1 MKRLRIWKNSLTL
14 LQQFLS
20 ILFFVVI
27 IFGIFFFT
35 LLPRNIDNFVNQQMY
50 THIHRAQEEYLQ
62 GTIYDTYHSV
72 IRDDNVY
79 HYVYSKSANRY
90 LNEIKPDTFIAET
103 LDKIDPNIIGET
115 FDGYFNINNND
126 TVVYSIRNFDDNYA
140 LVSIITRDYR
150 SSFKTALVE
159 STVDTTL
166 LMVVG
171 LFVFL
176 MLWVMSIIRPL
187 NTIRNYIEKLRKGEK
202 PVLNIDRKDEIGELA
217 EALEQMN
224 DELSKQQHIR
234 EEMIQNISHDL
245 KTPIATIKS
254 YSESIKDGVYPYDTL
269 EKSVD
274 VIIEHADRL
283 EKKVYSLITFN
294 KMGYLV
300 DDLEP
305 GDNLPML
312 PIVNSVVNSLNALKG
327 NIVIN
332 LDLQDVSFHGEKE
345 PWRIVVENLVDNAL
359 RYAKTEIIITLNE
372 EGLTVYND
380 GELMDNDRIEKLFK
394 PYEKGTK
401 GRFGLGLSI
410 VKRVTETY
418 GYLVVGENKTDGVI
432 FRVIKPKT
440 KKFLKL
446 SNNDSQ
452 SRIVN

>member
-14 LQQFLS
+14 LQQFFS

-35 LLPRNIDNFVNQQMY
+35 LLPRNIDAFVNQQMY
-50 THIHRAQEEYLQ
+50 SHIHRAQEDYLR
-62 GTIYDTYHSV
+62 GSV
-72 IRDDNVY
+72 YEGNELYQNNDDVY
-79 HYVYSKSANRY
+79 HYVYSKTSQRY
-90 LNEIKPDTFIAET
+90 LSEIGDDTFIEAA
-103 LDKIDPNIIGET
+103 LKNINPNIVVGESY
-115 FDGYFNINNND
+115 DGYFYID
-126 TVVYSIRNFDDNYA
+126 KDSVVYSIRNFNEDYA
-140 LVSIITRDYR
+140 LVSIVTRDYR

-159 STVDTTL
+159 GTVNTTL

-171 LFVFL
+171 LFVVL
-176 MLWVMSIIRPL
+176 MLWVVSIIRPL
-187 NTIRNYIEKLRKGEK
+187 NSIRNYIEKLRKGDRAS
-202 PVLNIDRKDEIGELA
+202 LNIDRKDEIGELA
-217 EALEQMN
+217 EALVQMN

-305 GDNLPML
+305 GDNLEMI
-312 PIVNSVVNSLNALKG
+312 PIINSVVNSLNALKG
-327 NIVIN
+327 GIVIGM
-332 LDLQDVSFHGEKE
+332 DLQDVSFHGEKE

-359 RYAKTEIIITLNE
+359 RYAKTEVRITLSE
-372 EGLTVYND
+372 DGLTVYND

-394 PYEKGTK
+394 PYEKGTR

-418 GYLVVGENKTDGVI
+418 GYLVVGENMSNGVI

-440 KKFLKL
+440 SKKFLKL
-446 SNNDSQ
+446 SNND
-452 SRIVN
+452 N

>member
-35 LLPRNIDNFVNQQMY
+35 LLPRNIDAFVNQQMY
-50 THIHRAQEEYLQ
+50 SHIHRAQEGYLQ
-62 GTIYDTYHSV
+62 GTMYDNYQKYHS
-72 IRDDNVY
+72 DDNVY
-79 HYVYSKSANRY
+79 HFIYSKNSKRY
-90 LNEIKPDTFIAET
+90 LNEIEPDTFIET
-103 LDKIDPNIIGET
+103 ALNNINPNIVGET
-115 FDGYFNINNND
+115 YDGHFYIDND
-126 TVVYSIRNFDDNYA
+126 NVVYSIQNFDEDYA
-140 LVSIITRDYR
+140 LVSIVTRDYR

-159 STVDTTL
+159 STVNTTL

-171 LFVFL
+171 LFIFL
-176 MLWVMSIIRPL
+176 MLWVVSIIRPL
-187 NTIRNYIEKLRKGEK
+187 NSIRNYIEKLRKGDK
-202 PVLNIDRKDEIGELA
+202 ATLNIDRKDEIGELA
-217 EALEQMN
+217 EALVEMN
-224 DELSKQQHIR
+224 AELSKQQHIR

-305 GDNLPML
+305 GDNLAMI

-327 NIVIN
+327 DIEIKM
-332 LDLQDVSFHGEKE
+332 DLQDVAFHGEKE
-345 PWRIVVENLVDNAL
+345 PWRIVVENLVENAL
-359 RYAKTEIIITLNE
+359 RYAKTEVDITLSE
-372 EGLTVYND
+372 DGLTVYND

-394 PYEKGTK
+394 PYEKGTR

-418 GYLVVGENKTDGVI
+418 GYLVVGENMSNGVI

-440 KKFLKL
+440 NKKFLKL
-446 SNNDSQ
+446 PSASDN
-452 SRIVN
+452 